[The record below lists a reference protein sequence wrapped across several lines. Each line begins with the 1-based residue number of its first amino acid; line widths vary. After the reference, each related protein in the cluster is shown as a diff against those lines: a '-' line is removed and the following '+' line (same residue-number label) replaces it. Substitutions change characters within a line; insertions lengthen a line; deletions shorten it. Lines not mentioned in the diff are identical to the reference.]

1 MSRFVK
7 NVQSNEEKVALKMGA
22 LLSDFRLDL
31 EAVGFYLN
39 RVNPFTVYRRI
50 VEVVDSSEYQ
60 IQNQGEIHDQ

>member
-7 NVQSNEEKVALKMGA
+7 HVQSNEEKVAIKIGT

-31 EAVGFYLN
+31 EAVGFYLS

-50 VEVVDSSEYQ
+50 AESVESSIDQLE
-60 IQNQGEIHDQ
+60 GETIRHE

>member
-7 NVQSNEEKVALKMGA
+7 HVQSNEEKVAIKIGA

-31 EAVGFYLN
+31 EAVGFYLS

-50 VEVVDSSEYQ
+50 AESVESSVDQLE
-60 IQNQGEIHDQ
+60 GAPTRHE

>member
-7 NVQSNEEKVALKMGA
+7 NIQSNEEKVAIKIGA

-31 EAVGFYLN
+31 EAVGFYLS

-50 VEVVDSSEYQ
+50 AESVESSVDQLE
-60 IQNQGEIHDQ
+60 GAPTRHE

>member
-7 NVQSNEEKVALKMGA
+7 HVQSNEEKVAIKIGT

-31 EAVGFYLN
+31 ESVGFYLS

-50 VEVVDSSEYQ
+50 TESVESSIDQLE
-60 IQNQGEIHDQ
+60 GSPTRHD

>member
-7 NVQSNEEKVALKMGA
+7 NVQSNEEKVAIKIGA

-31 EAVGFYLN
+31 EAVGFYLS

-50 VEVVDSSEYQ
+50 TESVESSIDQLE
-60 IQNQGEIHDQ
+60 GETIRHD

>member
-7 NVQSNEEKVALKMGA
+7 NVQSNEEKVAIKIGT

-31 EAVGFYLN
+31 EAVGFYLS

-50 VEVVDSSEYQ
+50 AESVESSIDQLE
-60 IQNQGEIHDQ
+60 GETIRHD

>member
-7 NVQSNEEKVALKMGA
+7 QAQSNEEKVAIKIGA

-31 EAVGFYLN
+31 ESVGFYLN

-60 IQNQGEIHDQ
+60 IQNQGVMHDQ

>member
-7 NVQSNEEKVALKMGA
+7 NVQSNEEKVAIKIGA

-31 EAVGFYLN
+31 EAVGFYLS

-50 VEVVDSSEYQ
+50 AESVESSVDQLE
-60 IQNQGEIHDQ
+60 GAPTRHE

>member
-7 NVQSNEEKVALKMGA
+7 NIQSNEEKVAIKIGA

-31 EAVGFYLN
+31 EAVGFYLS

-50 VEVVDSSEYQ
+50 AETVESSVDQLE
-60 IQNQGEIHDQ
+60 GAPTRHD

>member
-7 NVQSNEEKVALKMGA
+7 HAQSNEEKVAIKIGT

-31 EAVGFYLN
+31 ESVGFYLS

-50 VEVVDSSEYQ
+50 TESVESSIDQLE
-60 IQNQGEIHDQ
+60 GAPTRHD

>member
-7 NVQSNEEKVALKMGA
+7 QAQTNEEKVALKIGN

-50 VEVVDSSEYQ
+50 VEVVDSAEYQ
-60 IQNQGEIHDQ
+60 ASKEGEIHD

>member
-7 NVQSNEEKVALKMGA
+7 SIQSNEEKVAIKIGT

-31 EAVGFYLN
+31 ESVGFYLS

-50 VEVVDSSEYQ
+50 TESVESSIDQLE
-60 IQNQGEIHDQ
+60 GAPTRHD

>member
-7 NVQSNEEKVALKMGA
+7 NVQSNEEKVAIKIGA

-31 EAVGFYLN
+31 EAVGFYLS

-50 VEVVDSSEYQ
+50 TESVESSVDQLE
-60 IQNQGEIHDQ
+60 GAPTRHD

>member
-1 MSRFVK
+1 MSRFI
-7 NVQSNEEKVALKMGA
+7 NQAQSNEEKVALKMGN

-50 VEVVDSSEYQ
+50 VEVVDSAEYQ
-60 IQNQGEIHDQ
+60 ADHQEEIHD

>member
-7 NVQSNEEKVALKMGA
+7 HVQSNEEKVAIKIGT

>member
-1 MSRFVK
+1 MSRFI
-7 NVQSNEEKVALKMGA
+7 NQAQSNEEKVALKMGN

-50 VEVVDSSEYQ
+50 VEVVDSAEYQ
-60 IQNQGEIHDQ
+60 AEHQEEIHD

>member
-1 MSRFVK
+1 VSRFVK
-7 NVQSNEEKVALKMGA
+7 QAQSNEEKVAIKIGA

-31 EAVGFYLN
+31 ESVGFYLN

-60 IQNQGEIHDQ
+60 IQNQGVIHDQ

>member
-7 NVQSNEEKVALKMGA
+7 QAQSNEEKVAIKIGA

-31 EAVGFYLN
+31 ESVGFYLN

-60 IQNQGEIHDQ
+60 IQNQGVIHDQ

>member
-1 MSRFVK
+1 MSRFI
-7 NVQSNEEKVALKMGA
+7 NQAQSNEEKVALKMGN

-50 VEVVDSSEYQ
+50 VEVVDSAEYQ
-60 IQNQGEIHDQ
+60 AEHQKEIHD